1 MSVVPLPTSR
11 RDLACIAPIRHITA
25 RTVYPHAMFGTLV
38 CVCICHPVFGKV
50 TKGMEVI
57 KAIEAVGSQSGGTAQ
72 PVRVSASGEL

>member
-1 MSVVPLPTSR
+1 
-11 RDLACIAPIRHITA
+11 
-25 RTVYPHAMFGTLV
+25 MFGTLV